1 MPAAFSGRGNTGKR
15 AAGIAAPVR
24 FTTERTCLSGV
35 WSDRQLPRLKTSLDT
50 AEGLW
55 RRVRAALAPGS
66 IQCGIVPERFAFEN
80 ICRPVPV
87 FRLTGF
93 TSPPELDAAID
104 LRRHQRRRGAAP
116 LPSARRTLRIRR
128 AEMSLAL
135 PDSAEHF
142 FNRACPRADALRL
155 HGGCEGAPSRA
166 GTRRQTRLTSDLIP

>member
-35 WSDRQLPRLKTSLDT
+35 WSDRQLPRLKTSLDN

-80 ICRPVPV
+80 ICRPLPV

-135 PDSAEHF
+135 PDSAEHSMSEM
-142 FNRACPRADALRL
+142 L
-155 HGGCEGAPSRA
+155 
-166 GTRRQTRLTSDLIP
+166 